1 LNRFAKFDFPRTDF
15 FPGQSAGSQ
24 RSMAERP
31 PGGQISQAAMWR
43 GKVRTDYDDVK
54 VRCAFGAVSAAIA

>member
-1 LNRFAKFDFPRTDF
+1 
-15 FPGQSAGSQ
+15 
-24 RSMAERP
+24 MAERP

-54 VRCAFGAVSAAIA
+54 VRCAFGTVSAAIA